1 MLGESEHP
9 QRFALINE
17 LHSRQSES
25 CLAPECVTHY
35 AVLRGEGGI
44 DADRDHVSALCK
56 RFGATPPPPGSAHF
70 SVDLGN
76 TRLKWERHTE
86 FTTYTFF
93 KRLPSHGFFD
103 IAADSDIPADWK
115 DTTPGELVAAVH
127 MTLQAAESPAPTQE
141 DLNTIFVP
149 DSIITTK
156 VSGGGGQIWTDF
168 RLHGEGFSRILVR
181 NSSMSQRRLG
191 RTVQRLLEIETYRLM
206 ALLGL
211 PMAREIGPKL
221 SLIDGSLSHLTLG
234 MNGSTDRDSDASLL
248 RRLTRVSADIETLST
263 QTAFRFSATAAYYA
277 LVQTRVK
284 ELREDRVEGF
294 QTIQEFIDR
303 RLAPAA
309 RTCESVAK
317 RIGDLSQRATRAAN
331 LLRTRVDFALQ
342 EQNQQLLSSMD
353 RRAHLQVR
361 LQQTVEGLSVAA
373 ISYYAVGLIGY
384 VVKGGEKFL
393 PGLNSATALAVATP
407 LIIAIIWIL
416 LRRFRKKVKE
426 SEKTG

>member
-1 MLGESEHP
+1 MLGNTEHP
-9 QRFALINE
+9 HRFALVNE

-44 DADRDHVSALCK
+44 DEDRNHVASLCK
-56 RFGATPPPPGSAHF
+56 RFGATPPPPDSAHY

-93 KRLPSHGFFD
+93 KRLSAHSFFD
-103 IAADSDIPADWK
+103 TAADSDLPQDWK
-115 DTTPGELVAAVH
+115 DATPGELIAAIHVT
-127 MTLQAAESPAPTQE
+127 MQDAERPMPTNE
-141 DLNTIFVP
+141 ELNNIFVP
-149 DSIITTK
+149 DSIVTTQ

-168 RLHGEGFSRILVR
+168 RLHGEGFSRILIR

-191 RTVQRLLEIETYRLM
+191 RTLQRLLEIETYRLM

-211 PMAREIGPKL
+211 PVARDVSPKL
-221 SLIDGSLSHLTLG
+221 SLIDGSLAHLTLG
-234 MNGSTDRDSDASLL
+234 MNGSADKESDATLL
-248 RRLTRVSADIETLST
+248 RRLTRVSGDIETLST
-263 QTAFRFSATAAYYA
+263 QTAYRFSATAAYYA

-284 ELREDRVEGF
+284 ELREDRVEGN

-309 RTCESVAK
+309 RTCDSVAT

-342 EQNQQLLSSMD
+342 EQNQQLLASMD
-353 RRAHLQVR
+353 RRARLQVR

-384 VVKGGEKFL
+384 VVKGGEHLL
-393 PGLNSATALAVATP
+393 PGLESATALAVATP
-407 LIIAIIWIL
+407 VVIAIIWFL
-416 LRRFRKKVKE
+416 LSRFRRKVE
-426 SEKTG
+426 DSDSSG